1 MDFFEYNGVDM
12 AVLLPRIPEELTN
25 GLPFGLVKLDPKGRI
40 LEYNMAEGDLT
51 GVDPKWAIGK
61 NFFDE
66 VALCTKTAGFYG
78 RFVEGVR
85 KGFLNT
91 VFDYVF
97 DHRSESVKVRVQMV
111 LIPDHRGNKQVIIM
125 VKRANKPMIERVALD
140 APAAQTSAPVAKTP
154 VYAPSDLTHSNEQ
167 NAYEVN
173 TDAMP
178 VSSYTDENLARA
190 LQNLQDEFNS
200 RATNGTAVL
209 PANPLASQS
218 MGRAIPQT
226 AAAPAVSQNQNAIP
240 VAKPA
245 VRKKH
250 VDIVSF

>member
-1 MDFFEYNGVDM
+1 
-12 AVLLPRIPEELTN
+12 
-25 GLPFGLVKLDPKGRI
+25 
-40 LEYNMAEGDLT
+40 MAEGDLT
-51 GVDPKWAIGK
+51 GVDPAWAIGK

-111 LIPDHRGNKQVIIM
+111 LIPDHRGNKQVIVM

-140 APAAQTSAPVAKTP
+140 SAVTQAQQSQAQQSAAP
-154 VYAPSDLTHSNEQ
+154 VYAPTDLSHTDEQ

-173 TDAMP
+173 AGAMP
-178 VSSYTDENLARA
+178 VSSYTDENLAQA
-190 LQNLQDEFNS
+190 LAKLQDEFNS
-200 RATNGTAVL
+200 RATSGTTFL

-218 MGRAIPQT
+218 MGRPAQQVSAASVAST
-226 AAAPAVSQNQNAIP
+226 APQNQSSNP